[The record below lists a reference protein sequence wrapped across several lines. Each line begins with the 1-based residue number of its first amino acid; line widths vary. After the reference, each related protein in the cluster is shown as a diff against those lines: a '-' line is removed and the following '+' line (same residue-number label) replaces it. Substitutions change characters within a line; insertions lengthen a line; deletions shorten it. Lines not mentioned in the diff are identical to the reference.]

1 VIAADTSSLSNFLK
15 REGTADSDLVR
26 KALIDGNLV
35 LSPVV
40 VAELFSSPNM
50 TATLKAALQDVP
62 VLELLPGFWERVGTN
77 QATLLR
83 AGKKASLADSMI
95 ATCCLDHDIAIIAR
109 DSDYRHFTE
118 HFELVVYSGMT
129 G

>member
-1 VIAADTSSLSNFLK
+1 MD
-15 REGTADSDLVR
+15 RR
-26 KALIDGNLV
+26 YDGNLV

-50 TATLKAALQDVP
+50 TDTLKAGPSRRAYPRAASGIL
-62 VLELLPGFWERVGTN
+62 GASRTN
-77 QATLLR
+77 RATLLR
-83 AGKKASLADSMI
+83 AGKKARLADSMI